1 MVIEKLEVLTMD
13 KYIEVLCKQNPKI
26 SFPCGNPDCK
36 KEHTFKSKD
45 VFKNKTYQFVCEN
58 CGKTT
63 EVDTTK
69 FVKDFVFQLKKL
81 GVTVK

>member
-1 MVIEKLEVLTMD
+1 MD

-69 FVKDFVFQLKKL
+69 LDVFLLVEVEEIVAPSTIVFLSK
-81 GVTVK
+81 

>member
-1 MVIEKLEVLTMD
+1 MD
-13 KYIEVLCKQNPKI
+13 KYVEFFCKQNPKI

-45 VFKNKTYQFVCEN
+45 VFKNKTYTFKCAS
-58 CGKTT
+58 CGYTT
-63 EVDTTK
+63 KLDTTK
-69 FVKDFVFQLKKL
+69 FVKDFAAQLKKM

>member
-1 MVIEKLEVLTMD
+1 MD

-45 VFKNKTYQFVCEN
+45 VFKNKTYQFVRRN
-58 CGKTT
+58 CAKTT
-63 EVDTTK
+63 EPDTTK
-69 FVKDFVFQLKKL
+69 LVTDFLPQLKKIRI
-81 GVTVK
+81 TVN

>member
-1 MVIEKLEVLTMD
+1 METQIV
-13 KYIEVLCKQNPKI
+13 
-26 SFPCGNPDCK
+26 K

-69 FVKDFVFQLKKL
+69 FVKDFVSQLKKL

>member
-1 MVIEKLEVLTMD
+1 MD
-13 KYIEVLCKQNPKI
+13 KYIEVFCKQNPNI

-45 VFKNKTYQFVCEN
+45 VFKNKTYTFECTS

-69 FVKDFVFQLKKL
+69 FVKDFVSLLKKM
-81 GVTVK
+81 GITVK

>member
-1 MVIEKLEVLTMD
+1 MD
-13 KYIEVLCKQNPKI
+13 KYIEVFCKQNPNI

-36 KEHTFKSKD
+36 KEYTFKSKD
-45 VFKNKTYQFVCEN
+45 VFKNKTYMFECTS

-69 FVKDFVFQLKKL
+69 FVKDFVSLLKKM
-81 GVTVK
+81 GITVK

>member
-1 MVIEKLEVLTMD
+1 M
-13 KYIEVLCKQNPKI
+13 
-26 SFPCGNPDCK
+26 
-36 KEHTFKSKD
+36 
-45 VFKNKTYQFVCEN
+45 CEN

-69 FVKDFVFQLKKL
+69 FVKDFVSQLKKL